1 VRDETKVSGYSAQN
15 PLMDMLG
22 REYGTINAADIASYA
37 IIKILLAGYHQIV
50 FRNSNAS
57 NDEKAYTMRK

>member
-1 VRDETKVSGYSAQN
+1 
-15 PLMDMLG
+15 MDMLG